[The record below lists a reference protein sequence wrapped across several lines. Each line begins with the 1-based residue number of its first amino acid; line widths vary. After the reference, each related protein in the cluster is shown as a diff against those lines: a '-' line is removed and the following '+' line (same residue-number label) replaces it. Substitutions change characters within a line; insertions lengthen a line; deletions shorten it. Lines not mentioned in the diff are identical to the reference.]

1 MPNAP
6 YSEPLWAT
14 QKKDT
19 TMNKIS
25 ILKEIRELQNQ
36 LSYSKNIGFFFGAGT
51 STALGIPNIAQL
63 TTKVK
68 DALKNGEKKH
78 FIKIAEDLKSTLD
91 KDDIN
96 IEDILNQIRKIREI
110 TGEKNNKK
118 YLEIDGESAKKL
130 DIEICKNIYHILIE
144 KEKKADIKNT
154 KKLMAWL
161 NLQNRDYS
169 KEIFTSNYDLIFEK
183 SFEEVQIPYFDGF
196 VGSYEPFFL
205 PENVETFVDNNDIT
219 KSWIRL
225 WKIHGSLSW
234 FWKKELNGS
243 ARIVRL
249 GRIDNIESDGNEIVI
264 YPSKEKYDSSR
275 KQPFISYFDRMKSFL
290 SKGELLFI
298 ISGYSFSDQ
307 HINEII
313 FNSLR
318 NNNRLFILVFAFSDD
333 TIIDLYKLSSS
344 YLNITAF
351 GPKKCIMNGEIG
363 ELEFNKDDLKSNE
376 QSNYFWDEGKSEL
389 VIGDFNKLVEFIIFN
404 SGKKESIEKVADEN

>member
-1 MPNAP
+1 
-6 YSEPLWAT
+6 
-14 QKKDT
+14 
-19 TMNKIS
+19 MNKVNI
-25 ILKEIRELQNQ
+25 IKEIRELQNQ

-63 TTKVK
+63 TTQVEESLENEQKA
-68 DALKNGEKKH
+68 D
-78 FIKIAEDLKSTLD
+78 FIKIKEELRTILD
-91 KDDIN
+91 KADIN
-96 IEDILNQIRKIREI
+96 IEDMLNQIRRIREI
-110 TGEKNNKK
+110 TGEKSDKNFSDIN
-118 YLEIDGESAKKL
+118 GESAKSL
-130 DIEICKNIYHILIE
+130 DIEICKNIYNILSE
-144 KEKKADIKNT
+144 KEKDADIKNT

-183 SFEEVQIPYFDGF
+183 SLEEIQIPYFDGF

-205 PENVETFVDNNDIT
+205 PENVETFVENNDIT

-234 FWKKELNGS
+234 FWKKESNGS
-243 ARIVRL
+243 TRIVRL
-249 GRIDNIESDGNEIVI
+249 GRVDNIENEGNEIVI

-307 HINEII
+307 HINEVI

-333 TIIDLYKLSSS
+333 TIEELYKYSSS

-351 GPKKCIMNGEIG
+351 SPKKGIQNGEII
-363 ELEFNKDDLKSNE
+363 EWEFKKADLKPSE
-376 QSNYFWDEGKSEL
+376 RADYFWNETDKEL
-389 VIGDFNKLVEFIIFN
+389 TIGDFNKLVDFIISN
-404 SGKKESIEKVADEN
+404 SGKKDSIEKVADEK